1 MTPQEALTM
10 ADMKAIQADT
20 REKMGKAIE
29 SLENNLSVLRT
40 GRANPGILKKIVVE
54 YYGSTVPIDQVAS
67 ITTPDARTLV
77 ITPWDRGALNPIEK
91 AIRDSDLGLN
101 PNNKGDT
108 IFISLPML
116 TEERR
121 KDLVKNAKNYAEDA
135 RIAIRNIRKHGLDE
149 VKKVEGIGDD
159 EIKRG
164 EAEVQKITDEFVAK
178 VDQTFQKKEQE
189 ILG

>member
-1 MTPQEALTM
+1 M
-10 ADMKAIQADT
+10 ADMKSIQADA
-20 REKMGKAIE
+20 RERMGKAIE
-29 SLENNLSVLRT
+29 ALESNLSVLRT
-40 GRANPGILKKIVVE
+40 GRANPGILKKIVVD
-54 YYGSTVPIDQVAS
+54 YYGSTMPIDQVAS

-77 ITPWDRGALNPIEK
+77 ITPWDRGALGPIEK

-135 RIAIRNIRKHGLDE
+135 RIAVRNIRKHSLDE
-149 VKKVEGIGDD
+149 VKKVEGVGDD

-164 EAEVQKITDEFVAK
+164 EAEVQKITDEFIAR
-178 VDQTFQKKEQE
+178 VDSTFHKKEQE

>member
-1 MTPQEALTM
+1 M
-10 ADMKAIQADT
+10 ADMKSIQADA
-20 REKMGKAIE
+20 RERMGKAIE
-29 SLENNLSVLRT
+29 ALESNLSVLRT
-40 GRANPGILKKIVVE
+40 GRANPGILKKVIVD
-54 YYGSTVPIDQVAS
+54 YYGSTMPIDQVAS

-77 ITPWDRGALNPIEK
+77 ITPWDRGALGPIEK

-135 RIAIRNIRKHGLDE
+135 RIAVRNIRKHALDE
-149 VKKVEGIGDD
+149 VKKVEGVGDD

-164 EAEVQKITDEFVAK
+164 EAEVQKITDEFIAR
-178 VDQTFQKKEQE
+178 VDSTFHKKEQE

>member
-1 MTPQEALTM
+1 M
-10 ADMKAIQADT
+10 ADMKAINADT
-20 REKMGKAIE
+20 RDRMGKALE
-29 SLENNLSVLRT
+29 ALENNLSVLRT
-40 GRANPGILKKIVVE
+40 GRANPGILKKVLVD
-54 YYGSTVPIDQVAS
+54 YYGSTMPIDQVAS

-121 KDLVKNAKNYAEDA
+121 KDLVKNARNYAEDA
-135 RIAIRNIRKHGLDE
+135 RIAIRNLRKHALDE
-149 VKKVEGIGDD
+149 VKKLEGVGDD
-159 EIKRG
+159 DIKRG
-164 EAEVQKITDEFVAK
+164 EAEVQKITDEYVKRVEDIF
-178 VDQTFQKKEQE
+178 TKKEQE

>member
-1 MTPQEALTM
+1 M
-10 ADMKAIQADT
+10 ADLKSIQADT

-40 GRANPGILKKIVVE
+40 GRANPGILKKIVVD
-54 YYGSTVPIDQVAS
+54 YYGSTVPIDQMAS

-91 AIRDSDLGLN
+91 AIRDSNLGLN

-121 KDLVKNAKNYAEDA
+121 KDLVKNAKNYSEDA
-135 RIAIRNIRKHGLDE
+135 RIAIRNLRKHALDE
-149 VKKVEGIGDD
+149 VKKSEGIGED

-164 EAEVQKITDEFVAK
+164 EADVQKITDEFTAK
-178 VDQTFQKKEQE
+178 VDSTFLKKEQE

>member
-1 MTPQEALTM
+1 M
-10 ADMKAIQADT
+10 ADMKAINADA
-20 REKMGKAIE
+20 RERMGKAIE
-29 SLENNLSVLRT
+29 ALENNLSVLRT
-40 GRANPGILKKIVVE
+40 GRANPGILKKVMVD
-54 YYGSTVPIDQVAS
+54 YYGSTMPIDQVAS

-77 ITPWDRGALNPIEK
+77 ITPWDRGALNPIER

-121 KDLVKNAKNYAEDA
+121 KDLVKNARNYAEDA
-135 RIAIRNIRKHGLDE
+135 RIAIRNIRKQALDE
-149 VKKVEGIGDD
+149 VKKLEGISSDD
-159 EIKRG
+159 IKRG
-164 EAEVQKITDEFVAK
+164 EAEVQKLTDEFVAR
-178 VDQTFQKKEQE
+178 VDTTFHKKEQE

>member
-1 MTPQEALTM
+1 MTDLKSIT
-10 ADMKAIQADT
+10 ADT

-29 SLENNLSVLRT
+29 AFENNLSVLRT
-40 GRANPGILKKIVVE
+40 GRANPGILKKIVVD
-54 YYGSTVPIDQVAS
+54 YYGSQMPIDQVAS

-121 KDLVKNAKNYAEDA
+121 KDLVKNAKAYAEEA
-135 RIAIRNIRKHGLDE
+135 RIAVRNLRKHALDE
-149 VKKVEGIGDD
+149 VKKVEGLGED

-164 EAEVQKITDEFVAK
+164 EADVQKVTDEFIAK
-178 VDQTFQKKEQE
+178 VDGVFQKKEQE

>member
-1 MTPQEALTM
+1 MSDLKSIQTEA
-10 ADMKAIQADT
+10 
-20 REKMGKAIE
+20 RSKMQKAIE
-29 SLENNLSVLRT
+29 ALDHNLSVLRT
-40 GRANPGILKKIVVE
+40 GRANPGILKKIVVD
-54 YYGSTVPIDQVAS
+54 YYGSTMPLDQVAS
-67 ITTPDARTLV
+67 VTTPDARTLV

-121 KDLVKNAKNYAEDA
+121 KDLVKNARSYGEDA
-135 RIAIRNIRKHGLDE
+135 KVAVRSLRKHALDE
-149 VKKVEGIGDD
+149 VKKVDGLGED
-159 EIKRG
+159 EVKRG
-164 EAEVQKITDEFVAK
+164 EGDVQKLTDEFIKK
-178 VDQTFQKKEQE
+178 VDDVVTAKEQE

>member
-1 MTPQEALTM
+1 M
-10 ADMKAIQADT
+10 ADMKAINEGT
-20 REKMGKAIE
+20 RERMGKALE
-29 SLENNLSVLRT
+29 ALENNLSVLRT
-40 GRANPGILKKIVVE
+40 GRANPGILKKVLVD
-54 YYGSTVPIDQVAS
+54 YYGSTMPIDQVAS

-121 KDLVKNAKNYAEDA
+121 KDLVKNARNYAEDA
-135 RIAIRNIRKHGLDE
+135 RIAIRNLRKHALDE
-149 VKKVEGIGDD
+149 VKKLEGVGDD
-159 EIKRG
+159 DIKRG
-164 EAEVQKITDEFVAK
+164 EAEVQKITDEYVK
-178 VDQTFQKKEQE
+178 RVDDIFSRKEQE

>member
-1 MTPQEALTM
+1 M
-10 ADMKAIQADT
+10 ADMKSIQADA
-20 REKMGKAIE
+20 REKMSKAIE
-29 SLENNLSVLRT
+29 AFENNLSVLRT
-40 GRANPGILKKIVVE
+40 GRANPGILKKVLVD
-54 YYGSTVPIDQVAS
+54 YYGSTMPIDQVAS

-121 KDLVKNAKNYAEDA
+121 KDLVKNAKNYAEEA
-135 RIAIRNIRKHGLDE
+135 RIAVRNLRKHALDE
-149 VKKVEGIGDD
+149 VKKVEGLGEDD
-159 EIKRG
+159 IKRG
-164 EAEVQKITDEFVAK
+164 EADVQKITDEFIAK
-178 VDQTFQKKEQE
+178 VDTVFQKKEQE

>member
-1 MTPQEALTM
+1 M
-10 ADMKAIQADT
+10 ADMKSIQSEA
-20 REKMGKAIE
+20 RSKMGKAIE
-29 SLENNLSVLRT
+29 SFEHNLAVLRT

-54 YYGSTVPIDQVAS
+54 HYGSTMPIDQVAS

-77 ITPWDRGALNPIEK
+77 ITPWDQNALQPIEK

-121 KDLVKNAKNYAEDA
+121 KELVKNAKNYSEEA
-135 RIAIRNIRKHGLDE
+135 RVSVRSVRKSALDE
-149 VKKVEGIGDD
+149 VKKVDGLGEDD
-159 EIKRG
+159 IKRG
-164 EAEVQKITDEFVAK
+164 ETEVQKLTDEFTTK
-178 VDQTFQKKEQE
+178 IDEILQKKEQE

>member
-1 MTPQEALTM
+1 
-10 ADMKAIQADT
+10 MKAIQADT

-40 GRANPGILKKIVVE
+40 GRANPGILKKIVVD
-54 YYGSTVPIDQVAS
+54 YYGSSVPIDQVAS
-67 ITTPDARTLV
+67 ISTPDARTLV

-164 EAEVQKITDEFVAK
+164 EADVQKITDEFIAK
-178 VDQTFQKKEQE
+178 VESTFQKKEQE

>member
-1 MTPQEALTM
+1 M
-10 ADMKAIQADT
+10 ADMKSIQADA
-20 REKMGKAIE
+20 REKMSKAIE
-29 SLENNLSVLRT
+29 AFENNLSVLRT
-40 GRANPGILKKIVVE
+40 GRANPGILKKVLVD
-54 YYGSTVPIDQVAS
+54 YYGSTMPIDQVAS

-121 KDLVKNAKNYAEDA
+121 KDLVKNAKNYAEEA
-135 RIAIRNIRKHGLDE
+135 RIAVRNLRKHALDE
-149 VKKVEGIGDD
+149 VKKVEGLGEDD
-159 EIKRG
+159 IKRG
-164 EAEVQKITDEFVAK
+164 EADVQKITDEFIAK
-178 VDQTFQKKEQE
+178 VDSVFHKKEQE

>member
-1 MTPQEALTM
+1 M
-10 ADMKAIQADT
+10 ADMKAINADA
-20 REKMGKAIE
+20 RERMGKAIE
-29 SLENNLSVLRT
+29 ALENNLSVLRT
-40 GRANPGILKKIVVE
+40 GRANPGILKKVLVD
-54 YYGSTVPIDQVAS
+54 YYGSTMPIDQVAS

-121 KDLVKNAKNYAEDA
+121 KDLVKNARNYAEDA
-135 RIAIRNIRKHGLDE
+135 RIAIRNLRKQALDE
-149 VKKVEGIGDD
+149 VKKLEGVGGDD
-159 EIKRG
+159 IKRG
-164 EAEVQKITDEFVAK
+164 EVEVQKITDEFIAR
-178 VDQTFQKKEQE
+178 VDTTFHKKEQE

>member
-1 MTPQEALTM
+1 M
-10 ADMKAIQADT
+10 ADMKSIQADT

-29 SLENNLSVLRT
+29 ALENNLSVLRT

-54 YYGSTVPIDQVAS
+54 YYGSTMPIDQVAS

-121 KDLVKNAKNYAEDA
+121 RDLVKNAKSYSEDA
-135 RIAIRNIRKHGLDE
+135 RIAIRNIRKHSLDE

-164 EAEVQKITDEFVAK
+164 EAEVQKITDEFIAK
-178 VDQTFQKKEQE
+178 VDTTFHKKEQE

>member
-1 MTPQEALTM
+1 M
-10 ADMKAIQADT
+10 ADMKSIQADA
-20 REKMGKAIE
+20 RERMGKAIE
-29 SLENNLSVLRT
+29 SLESNLSVLRT
-40 GRANPGILKKIVVE
+40 GRANPGILKKVLVD
-54 YYGSTVPIDQVAS
+54 YYGSTMPIDQVAS

-121 KDLVKNAKNYAEDA
+121 RDLVKNAKNYSEDA
-135 RIAIRNIRKHGLDE
+135 RVAIRNIRKQTLDE

-164 EAEVQKITDEFVAK
+164 EADVQKITDEYVAR
-178 VDQTFQKKEQE
+178 VDSTFQKKEQE

>member
-1 MTPQEALTM
+1 MDIKQNQSES
-10 ADMKAIQADT
+10 
-20 REKMGKAIE
+20 RSKMLKAIE
-29 SLENNLSVLRT
+29 ALDQSLSVLRT
-40 GRANPGILKKIVVE
+40 GRANPGILKKVVVD
-54 YYGSTVPIDQVAS
+54 YYGSAMPIDQVAS
-67 ITTPDARTLV
+67 ISTPDARTLV

-121 KDLVKNAKNYAEDA
+121 KDLIKNARTYGEDA
-135 RIAIRNIRKHGLDE
+135 KVAVRSLRKHALDDL
-149 VKKVEGIGDD
+149 KKVDGVGED

-164 EAEVQKITDEFVAK
+164 EADIQKLTDEFIK
-178 VDQTFQKKEQE
+178 RVDDTVSAKEQD

>member
-1 MTPQEALTM
+1 M

-40 GRANPGILKKIVVE
+40 GRANPGILKKIVVD
-54 YYGSTVPIDQVAS
+54 YYGSSVPIDQVAS
-67 ITTPDARTLV
+67 ISTPDARTLV

-121 KDLVKNAKNYAEDA
+121 RDLVKNAKNYAEDA

-164 EAEVQKITDEFVAK
+164 EADVQKITDEFIAK
-178 VDQTFQKKEQE
+178 VESTFQKKEQE

>member
-1 MTPQEALTM
+1 M
-10 ADMKAIQADT
+10 ADMKSIQADA
-20 REKMGKAIE
+20 RERMGKAIE
-29 SLENNLSVLRT
+29 ALESNLSVLRT
-40 GRANPGILKKIVVE
+40 GRANPGILKKVIVD
-54 YYGSTVPIDQVAS
+54 YYGSTMPIDQVAS

-77 ITPWDRGALNPIEK
+77 ITPWDRGALGPIEK

-135 RIAIRNIRKHGLDE
+135 RIAVRNIRKHSLDE
-149 VKKVEGIGDD
+149 VKKVEGVGDD
-159 EIKRG
+159 EVKRG
-164 EAEVQKITDEFVAK
+164 EAEVQKITDEFIAR
-178 VDQTFQKKEQE
+178 VDSTFHKKEQE

>member
-1 MTPQEALTM
+1 M

>member
-1 MTPQEALTM
+1 M
-10 ADMKAIQADT
+10 DMKQIQT
-20 REKMGKAIE
+20 ESRSKMLKAIE
-29 SLENNLSVLRT
+29 ALDQSLSVLRT
-40 GRANPGILKKIVVE
+40 GRANPGILKKVQVD
-54 YYGSTVPIDQVAS
+54 YYGSTMPIDQVAS
-67 ITTPDARTLV
+67 ISTPDARTLV

-121 KDLVKNAKNYAEDA
+121 KDLIKNARTYGEDA
-135 RIAIRNIRKHGLDE
+135 KVAVRSLRKHALDDL
-149 VKKVEGIGDD
+149 KKVDGVGED
-159 EIKRG
+159 EIKRN
-164 EAEVQKITDEFVAK
+164 EADVQKLTDEFIK
-178 VDQTFQKKEQE
+178 RVDDTVSAKEQD

>member
-1 MTPQEALTM
+1 M
-10 ADMKAIQADT
+10 D
-20 REKMGKAIE
+20 
-29 SLENNLSVLRT
+29 
-40 GRANPGILKKIVVE
+40 
-54 YYGSTVPIDQVAS
+54 YYGATMPLDQVAS
-67 ITTPDARTLV
+67 VTTPDARTLV

-108 IFISLPML
+108 IFITVPML

-121 KDLVKNAKNYAEDA
+121 KEMVRNAKGYAEDA
-135 RIAIRNIRKHGLDE
+135 RIAVRNLRKHALDE
-149 VKKVEGIGDD
+149 VKKVEGLGDD

-164 EAEVQKITDEFVAK
+164 EADVQKITDEFIAK
-178 VDQTFQKKEQE
+178 VDQILQKKEQD

>member
-1 MTPQEALTM
+1 M
-10 ADMKAIQADT
+10 ADMKSIQADA
-20 REKMGKAIE
+20 REKMNKAIE
-29 SLENNLSVLRT
+29 AFENNLSVLRT
-40 GRANPGILKKIVVE
+40 GRANPGILKKIVVD
-54 YYGSTVPIDQVAS
+54 YYGSQMPIDQVAS

-121 KDLVKNAKNYAEDA
+121 KDLVKNAKNYAEEA
-135 RIAIRNIRKHGLDE
+135 RIAVRNLRKHALDE
-149 VKKVEGIGDD
+149 VKKVEGLGED

-164 EAEVQKITDEFVAK
+164 EADVQKITDEFVAK
-178 VDQTFQKKEQE
+178 VDSVFQKKEQE

>member
-1 MTPQEALTM
+1 M
-10 ADMKAIQADT
+10 ADMKSIQADA
-20 REKMGKAIE
+20 REKMSKAIE
-29 SLENNLSVLRT
+29 AFENNLSVLRT
-40 GRANPGILKKIVVE
+40 GRANPGILKKVLVD
-54 YYGSTVPIDQVAS
+54 YYGSTMPIDQVAS

-121 KDLVKNAKNYAEDA
+121 KDLVKNAKNYAEEA
-135 RIAIRNIRKHGLDE
+135 RIAVRNLRKHALDE
-149 VKKVEGIGDD
+149 VKKVEGLGEDD
-159 EIKRG
+159 IKRG
-164 EAEVQKITDEFVAK
+164 EADVQKITDEYIAK
-178 VDQTFQKKEQE
+178 VDSVFQKKEQE

>member
-1 MTPQEALTM
+1 M
-10 ADMKAIQADT
+10 ADLKTIQSDT
-20 REKMGKAIE
+20 RERMTKAIE
-29 SLENNLSVLRT
+29 ALENNLSVLRT
-40 GRANPGILKKIVVE
+40 GRANPGILKKIVVD

-67 ITTPDARTLV
+67 ISTPDARTLV
-77 ITPWDRGALNPIEK
+77 IAPWDRGALNPIEK

-135 RIAIRNIRKHGLDE
+135 RIAVRNLRKHALDE
-149 VKKVEGIGDD
+149 VKKMEGVGDD

-164 EAEVQKITDEFVAK
+164 EAEVQKITDEYIARVES
-178 VDQTFQKKEQE
+178 TFTKKEQE